1 MARAA
6 IYTRLSNESEESTSL
21 QRQEKTCRDEANK
34 LGIEVV
40 KVLQDDGIS
49 GYSGKRRPAF
59 LEAIAGLKSG
69 EFDTIIIWKL
79 DRLSRRGIGQ
89 MGEVLDVL
97 EATSSRLIA
106 VMDGIDTQNNS
117 SRMMIALLSE
127 MARSES
133 SNTSVRVRAAKQE
146 HREAGKWLVT
156 GKVPFGYVLDEN
168 QQLKP
173 CPENGAYARKAIEM
187 VLNGAKFLEVV
198 NYLNSKTAN
207 NQGKP
212 FGKQWISYWLKSPS
226 LAGLQTE
233 RGGRGV
239 LYRSPETGEPVSIG
253 IGLATEA
260 EWRTIRES
268 MSSRYIHN
276 PNRKRSSSPLH
287 LVRVVHCGHCGTKMT
302 SNGLNNY
309 VCQLRANTGTCSGVT
324 IRPWILEPP
333 VDAMVLNRI
342 ASLDWGDPA
351 LVRVAEAWRGEVAPV
366 ENVAGHES
374 HLADLQARLDDL
386 TEDRYSRNRFKG
398 REELFNKLFDQLSAE
413 IEAVQVIL
421 DNAPTTNPR
430 QHFVDFSD
438 PETLREAWEHARPD
452 EKRAVTDAVVARL
465 TVWRQ
470 VSRSQP
476 VEERISVEWRD

>member
-21 QRQEKTCRDEANK
+21 QRQEKTCRDEASK

-49 GYSGKRRPAF
+49 GYSGKKRPAY

-97 EATSSRLIA
+97 EETDSRLIA
-106 VMDGIDTQNNS
+106 VMDGIDTKNNS
-117 SRMMIALLSE
+117 SRVMIALLSE

-156 GKVPFGYVLDEN
+156 GRVPFGYVLDEN

-173 CPENGAYARKAIEM
+173 CPKDGVHARKAIEM
-187 VLNGAKFLEVV
+187 LLNGDKIMDAVK
-198 NYLNSKTAN
+198 YLNSKTVN
-207 NQGKP
+207 KMGKP
-212 FGKQWISYWLKSPS
+212 FGKQWMSVWLKSPA
-226 LAGLQTE
+226 LAGLQPD
-233 RGGRGV
+233 RGGKGA
-239 LYRSPETGEPVSIG
+239 LYRSPETGEPVSVG
-253 IGLATEA
+253 VGLATEA
-260 EWRTIRES
+260 EWRTIREQ
-268 MSSRYIHN
+268 MSSRYVHN
-276 PNRKRSSSPLH
+276 KNRKQSRSPLH
-287 LVRVVHCGHCGTKMT
+287 LVRVAYCGHCGTKMT
-302 SNGLNNY
+302 SNGNNNY
-309 VCQLRANTGTCSGVT
+309 VCQLAVNTRTCKGVT
-324 IRPWILEPP
+324 IRPWVLEPP
-333 VDAMVLNRI
+333 VDTLVLNRI
-342 ASLDWGDPA
+342 ASMDWDDPA

-366 ENVAGHES
+366 TNVAGHEA

-413 IEAVQVIL
+413 IEAEQAIL

-438 PETLREAWEHARPD
+438 PETLREAWEHARTD
-452 EKRAVTDAVVARL
+452 EKRAVTNAVVASV
-465 TVWRQ
+465 TVSRQ
-470 VSRSQP
+470 TSRSQP
-476 VEERISVEWRD
+476 VEERITVEWRD